1 MLILFSSFN
10 GGFFPQHCLSCIH
23 FLPPKLKNLFFFFFF
38 KVGNANLINPLCGDA
53 GIVFSELL
61 LGTAILNKFK
71 NSNFYQA
78 TKKKKQLPSESIN

>member
-1 MLILFSSFN
+1 MEVFSPN
-10 GGFFPQHCLSCIH
+10 TALVVYIFFPQSLRI
-23 FLPPKLKNLFFFFFF
+23 FFFFFFF